1 MGSANTLQP
10 KDSSWCQCFSIKGVH
25 EEHIYYNFNEILIQA
40 LYMNK
45 SLQSAMLF
53 VNIEY
58 DVWNLNIFLRK
69 HFHKYQNGY
78 ENQMQKYTKDMKTA
92 MLVF

>member
-10 KDSSWCQCFSIKGVH
+10 KDSSWCQYFSIKGVY
-25 EEHIYYNFNEILIQA
+25 EELTYYNFNEILIQA
-40 LYMNK
+40 LCMNK

-58 DVWNLNIFLRK
+58 DVWNLNIFSK
-69 HFHKYQNGY
+69 
-78 ENQMQKYTKDMKTA
+78 KT
-92 MLVF
+92 LSQVPKWLWKSNSNIS

>member
-1 MGSANTLQP
+1 
-10 KDSSWCQCFSIKGVH
+10 
-25 EEHIYYNFNEILIQA
+25 
-40 LYMNK
+40 MNK

>member
-1 MGSANTLQP
+1 MCFLNNQLGSANTQQP
-10 KDSSWCQCFSIKGVH
+10 TDSSWCQYFSIKGAY
-25 EEHIYYNFNEILIQA
+25 EEHIYYSFNEILIQA

-58 DVWNLNIFLRK
+58 NV
-69 HFHKYQNGY
+69 
-78 ENQMQKYTKDMKTA
+78 
-92 MLVF
+92 

>member
-1 MGSANTLQP
+1 MGYVNTLQP
-10 KDSSWCQCFSIKGVH
+10 KDSFWYQYFSIKGGY

-45 SLQSAMLF
+45 SLQSAMFF

-58 DVWNLNIFLRK
+58 DVWNLNIFVKETL
-69 HFHKYQNGY
+69 
-78 ENQMQKYTKDMKTA
+78 
-92 MLVF
+92 L